1 VGKTTG
7 VFMIATI
14 FALTIGAVI
23 GIGTIVLIAYVLAF
37 LQDVDKN

>member
-1 VGKTTG
+1 MEKTTG

-14 FALTIGAVI
+14 FALAVGAVI